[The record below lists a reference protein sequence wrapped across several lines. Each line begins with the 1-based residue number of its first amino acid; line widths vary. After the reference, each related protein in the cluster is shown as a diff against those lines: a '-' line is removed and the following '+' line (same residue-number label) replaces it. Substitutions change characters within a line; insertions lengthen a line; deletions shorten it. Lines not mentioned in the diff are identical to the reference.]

1 MGTVGYEG
9 HLTHGHRRVNRAW
22 SGRGLSVLVVGA
34 VAAFVVRPRRVAVE
48 GSSMEP
54 TLTNGD
60 RLVVVR
66 RLVPRVGDIVAVGD
80 PRRPGRLLVKRV
92 VSIDGTAIV
101 IEGDNARSSTDS
113 RAFGPVDRRAV
124 VGRAVY
130 RYAPPGRAGPL
141 S

>member
-1 MGTVGYEG
+1 
-9 HLTHGHRRVNRAW
+9 
-22 SGRGLSVLVVGA
+22 VLVVGTA
-34 VAAFVVRPRRVAVE
+34 AAFLVCPRRVVVE

-54 TLTNGD
+54 KLTSGD

-66 RLVPRVGDIVAVGD
+66 RYAPRVGDIVAVRD

-92 VSIDGTAIV
+92 VSVHGTAVV
-101 IEGDNARSSTDS
+101 IKGDNARSSTDS